1 MILILIKLMAFFI
14 EKQAKETE
22 ETFKCCDG
30 CIEKKDVNMNVF
42 TYNTEEMRAQ
52 QNYIMLVV
60 GINKGEKHYHDI
72 KTGNDYCIECY
83 ETLDDKTNIE
93 LR

>member
-1 MILILIKLMAFFI
+1 MAFVF
-14 EKQAKETE
+14 EKKVEQTE

-42 TYNTEEMRAQ
+42 AYNTEDMRAQ

-60 GINKGEKHYHDI
+60 GINKGEKHYHDV
-72 KTGNDYCIECY
+72 KTGNDYCVECY
-83 ETLDDKTNIE
+83 ETLADKYKTNLI
-93 LR
+93 LK